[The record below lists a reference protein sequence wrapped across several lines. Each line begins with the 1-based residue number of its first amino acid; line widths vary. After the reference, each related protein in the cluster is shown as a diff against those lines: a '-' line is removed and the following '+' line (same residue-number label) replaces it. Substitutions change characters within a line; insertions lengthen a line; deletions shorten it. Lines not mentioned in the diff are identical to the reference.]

1 MLTTASGTSR
11 TSRDVRL
18 ESTMWVKADID
29 RVAVTDSRFFEYAPL
44 IAKND
49 RFAPHT
55 PRHLQHQ
62 KQFFG

>member
-1 MLTTASGTSR
+1 
-11 TSRDVRL
+11 
-18 ESTMWVKADID
+18 MWVKADID